1 MVTSSHCIFQPQSS
15 QLIHSNSILYSVKI
29 LSQKPQRPD
38 THSSPHTIILLNTN
52 TSAFPPANSA
62 CTKCSSACRVCVT
75 KKEQIPLLYLFLVY
89 VTILFSL
96 WYYLSHFANSFI
108 SLALSIT
115 RSVTLAP
122 PSSLAS
128 SSVEAAS
135 SNTVIF
141 VFAVPSSASF
151 WIRK

>member
-1 MVTSSHCIFQPQSS
+1 MVTSSHCIFQTQSS

-29 LSQKPQRPD
+29 LSQKPHRPD
-38 THSSPHTIILLNTN
+38 FHSSPHTNILLNT
-52 TSAFPPANSA
+52 SVFSPANSA
-62 CTKCSSACRVCVT
+62 YAKCSSACRVCVT